1 MVRYALLCILALGL
15 TGCESTAP
23 TQADVAVATVQV
35 AAATDTATALGSSVQ
50 FSALVKDAG
59 GNMLSGKTVT
69 WSSTTPAVAVVNPA
83 TGMATAMANGWT
95 SIRGIGRRRDGRAH
109 PHRGAGRGDGDRH
122 PRDVQHPRR
131 HDAASSRRPRWT
143 PTARGVAGTKFLWVS
158 SNTNVA
164 VVDTTGLAHGVGRG
178 EAIITAA
185 ARGQPGYAVLTVTVP
200 AGRLVVASTL
210 DNAVYLYDPVTL
222 TRLSTFTVTA
232 PLSAAVG
239 PDGRVYAGTTSGQI
253 AAITPTT
260 GDIATLGSG
269 IIAGPIY
276 GTAVSASGVI
286 YASGSSMLEVRTMD
300 LTGAAL
306 GNITSPNGTSL
317 RASTLGPDGSF
328 YLATLAGG
336 PAQRWAAGFVY
347 DRAFGGGGLDDAF
360 GIATRAN
367 GDVIVTDQN
376 QHAYFRFSREG
387 VFLGSVAID
396 CTGQVR
402 NLAVDQ
408 EDNLWIACYGS
419 NAVVKFDTRDREVAR
434 LTVNS
439 PSGVAFERP

>member
-69 WSSTTPAVAVVNPA
+69 WSSTTPAVAVVNPG

-95 SIRGIGRRRDGRAH
+95 SITASVEGVT
-109 PHRGAGRGDGDRH
+109 GARTLTVAQSVAMVVVTPATFSIPAGTTR
-122 PRDVQHPRR
+122 QFSATAL
-131 HDAASSRRPRWT
+131 DANGS
-143 PTARGVAGTKFLWVS
+143 GVAGIKFLWVS
-158 SNTNVA
+158 SNPNVA

-178 EAIITAA
+178 EAIIAAA

-239 PDGRVYAGTTSGQI
+239 PDGRVYAGTTGQGKSRRSI
-253 AAITPTT
+253 PY
-260 GDIATLGSG
+260 GDIATLGGG
-269 IIAGPIY
+269 ISLAR
-276 GTAVSASGVI
+276 
-286 YASGSSMLEVRTMD
+286 SMGRWSVR
-300 LTGAAL
+300 AA
-306 GNITSPNGTSL
+306 
-317 RASTLGPDGSF
+317 
-328 YLATLAGG
+328 
-336 PAQRWAAGFVY
+336 
-347 DRAFGGGGLDDAF
+347 
-360 GIATRAN
+360 
-367 GDVIVTDQN
+367 
-376 QHAYFRFSREG
+376 
-387 VFLGSVAID
+387 
-396 CTGQVR
+396 
-402 NLAVDQ
+402 
-408 EDNLWIACYGS
+408 
-419 NAVVKFDTRDREVAR
+419 
-434 LTVNS
+434 
-439 PSGVAFERP
+439 

>member
-69 WSSTTPAVAVVNPA
+69 WSSTTPAVAVVNA
-83 TGMATAMANGWT
+83 GTGMATAMANGWT
-95 SIRGIGRRRDGRAH
+95 SI
-109 PHRGAGRGDGDRH
+109 
-122 PRDVQHPRR
+122 
-131 HDAASSRRPRWT
+131 AASVEGVTGARTLTVAQSVATVVVT
-143 PTARGVAGTKFLWVS
+143 PATFSVPAGTTRQFSATALDANGSGVAGIKFLWVS

-178 EAIITAA
+178 EAIIAAA

-253 AAITPTT
+253 AAINPTT

-276 GTAVSASGVI
+276 GTDGERERRDLRIGIQHARGPHDGSDGRGARQHHVAQRDESPRVHAGTGWEFLPRDVGRGAGATLGRRLRIRHGCLGAAGSTMRSASRRGRT
-286 YASGSSMLEVRTMD
+286 ATSS
-300 LTGAAL
+300 
-306 GNITSPNGTSL
+306 
-317 RASTLGPDGSF
+317 
-328 YLATLAGG
+328 
-336 PAQRWAAGFVY
+336 
-347 DRAFGGGGLDDAF
+347 
-360 GIATRAN
+360 
-367 GDVIVTDQN
+367 
-376 QHAYFRFSREG
+376 
-387 VFLGSVAID
+387 
-396 CTGQVR
+396 
-402 NLAVDQ
+402 
-408 EDNLWIACYGS
+408 
-419 NAVVKFDTRDREVAR
+419 
-434 LTVNS
+434 
-439 PSGVAFERP
+439 